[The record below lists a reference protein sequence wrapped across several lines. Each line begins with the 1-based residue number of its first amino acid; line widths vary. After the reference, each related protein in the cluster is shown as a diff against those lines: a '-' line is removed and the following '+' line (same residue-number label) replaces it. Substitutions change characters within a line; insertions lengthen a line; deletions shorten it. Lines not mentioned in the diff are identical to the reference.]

1 MKNHKNPIYLII
13 SFIIKQI
20 NERYYN
26 KQIFNFLK
34 KLNHKIKINVAF
46 DVGSHHG
53 ESIDLYLKSFTQ
65 LNSLYSFEPY
75 SKSFDILKKKFS
87 NNKKIR
93 LNNIAISNETGL
105 KTLNIVEAEDGQST
119 LNEMNQESKWL
130 FIKKIFM
137 ASKKIYS
144 NKENVKVDKLS
155 NIYDGNIDFLKI
167 DTEGNELKVLKSC
180 NQLIKKTKI
189 IFIEIHHSKMYK
201 NYDSDLIYNF
211 LIDNSF
217 VEIKRFKFPLMAWND
232 VVFINKELVDISVFD
247 QN

>member
-53 ESIDLYLKSFTQ
+53 ESIDLYLKSL
-65 LNSLYSFEPY
+65 LNLILCIHLNPIVKVLIYS
-75 SKSFDILKKKFS
+75 KKFS

-137 ASKKIYS
+137 ASK
-144 NKENVKVDKLS
+144 NL
-155 NIYDGNIDFLKI
+155 LK
-167 DTEGNELKVLKSC
+167 
-180 NQLIKKTKI
+180 
-189 IFIEIHHSKMYK
+189 
-201 NYDSDLIYNF
+201 
-211 LIDNSF
+211 
-217 VEIKRFKFPLMAWND
+217 
-232 VVFINKELVDISVFD
+232 
-247 QN
+247 